1 MPGLKYEKNADQ
13 CPKIRKHKKR
23 KRRKKNHFPF
33 KKKSQKI
40 KKKVIIV
47 IKKKKRQLLLFFFKV
62 MCWCIARQEKKIRSR
77 PSNVHEKWE

>member
-47 IKKKKRQLLLFFFKV
+47 IKKKGNYFCFSLKS
-62 MCWCIARQEKKIRSR
+62 CAGA
-77 PSNVHEKWE
+77 

>member
-23 KRRKKNHFPF
+23 KRRKKNHFPL

-47 IKKKKRQLLLFFFKV
+47 IKKKGNYFCFSLKS
-62 MCWCIARQEKKIRSR
+62 CAGA
-77 PSNVHEKWE
+77 

>member
-23 KRRKKNHFPF
+23 KRRKKNHFPL

-40 KKKVIIV
+40 KKVIIV
-47 IKKKKRQLLLFFFKV
+47 IKKKGNYFCFSLKS
-62 MCWCIARQEKKIRSR
+62 CAGA
-77 PSNVHEKWE
+77 